1 MQGLFFFIF
10 WTVLLYDNFRF
21 TEVLYAFMIEEGF
34 NRSSS
39 HIELVLDVI
48 NKYMNENYS
57 GIIKYIKLCISGLIM
72 FIVDYLLLRLLRF
85 FNFYYSLVILCFVFF
100 VFCLV
105 FFKIAKCLIDTQH
118 GVGTQR
124 RPNDLTDPCLA
135 TL

>member
-1 MQGLFFFIF
+1 MVDMQGLFFFIF

-72 FIVDYLLLRLLRF
+72 FIVDLMPAKVKPLF
-85 FNFYYSLVILCFVFF
+85 KMVFSG
-100 VFCLV
+100 VDEYN
-105 FFKIAKCLIDTQH
+105 KKAMAERQAAYDT
-118 GVGTQR
+118 
-124 RPNDLTDPCLA
+124 
-135 TL
+135 